1 MLPGVLCC
9 STLAALRWNELRCL
23 PAVPAAA
30 PHCPPRPPQPHPRT
44 SDPLRARSELNHQF
58 VEAGAAESEVAQ
70 QMAVLLKQ
78 MQAALPADVF
88 QRCVAALKP
97 KQQLRL
103 QALLA

>member
-1 MLPGVLCC
+1 MLPPQVLAKGDK
-9 STLAALRWNELRCL
+9 L
-23 PAVPAAA
+23 
-30 PHCPPRPPQPHPRT
+30 
-44 SDPLRARSELNHQF
+44 
-58 VEAGAAESEVAQ
+58 VEGDVAQ